1 VEQEERGESVSY
13 SESGDHGQRQR
24 LRGTMDSNEST
35 EETYFASQED
45 GRGTLKLPEESASE
59 LNVFLF

>member
-1 VEQEERGESVSY
+1 
-13 SESGDHGQRQR
+13 
-24 LRGTMDSNEST
+24 MDSNEST